1 MPTLSRRTKIAS
13 VFLAFILV
21 GAGTAWFS
29 SRSAGVPQE
38 FTQARVQ
45 GALIAQSIVGLSD
58 QSTHDLAAVNNLD
71 RSGNYAAALSLTTN
85 IITKNQDLHDQ
96 ALSLSSQIEAMA
108 RSLPDISSLEARQA
122 ALDAISSRLA
132 LVSELITYSNDL
144 SHLLVTLQG
153 HFTGTSIKPGEVTS
167 IVDQINTDVNA
178 INNFNDQAQ
187 EAMTRF
193 DALESKR

>member
-13 VFLAFILV
+13 VFLAFVLV

-38 FTQARVQ
+38 FTQAREQ
-45 GALIAQSIVGLSD
+45 GAIIAQSIVDLSD
-58 QSTHDLAAVNNLD
+58 QSTHDLTTVNGLD
-71 RSGNYAAALSLTTN
+71 RSGNYAAALALTTD
-85 IITKNQDLHDQ
+85 IITKNETLHDQ
-96 ALSLSSQIEAMA
+96 AVSLSTQIETMA
-108 RSLPDISSLEARQA
+108 KSLPDISSPDARQA

-144 SHLLVTLQG
+144 NRLLVTLQG
-153 HFTGTSIKPGEVTS
+153 RFTGTTIKSGEVAS
-167 IVDQINTDVNA
+167 IVNQINTDVNA

-187 EAMTRF
+187 QAMTRF
-193 DALESKR
+193 DNLESKK